1 MRSPTRVQAAPT
13 VAVIGGGQLARMLAE
28 PAAAMGIPLRLLAE
42 ADGVSAAQVIPDQ
55 IVGDHTDL
63 AALRKVTEGCE
74 VVTFDHEHVPT
85 EHLHA
90 LAADGIAVRPGPEA
104 LVHAQDKGVMRER
117 LTELGIPCPRHALV
131 GSVADVE
138 AFGLPCVLKTT
149 RGGYDGKG
157 VWFVDTPEDCAA
169 AFDSG
174 REILAEERVDFRR
187 ELSALVARSP
197 VGTGGRL
204 AGGRLHPARR
214 HLPRGDRAGARTS
227 TPPWRLEAQRI
238 AMTVAG
244 ELGVTGVL
252 AVELFETADGRVL
265 VNELAMRP
273 HNTGHWT
280 QDGAVTSQFENHLRA
295 VLDLPLGAPHARE
308 RWTVMVNILGGSS
321 ATGRLYDGYPHALA
335 RDPRLRVHLYG
346 KDLRPGRKVGH
357 VNAYGDDLEDCLERA
372 RHAAAW
378 FAGDLGEESANECR
392 HRDGVRLGLAGDEG
406 RRRGVRG
413 VRRRLRGRRRLRAP
427 DARRDA
433 RLRSRGSRRG
443 HQGDH
448 RRRRGS
454 GPPAGHAGR
463 GHAAAGHRGAGGAEV
478 PRRHGLPALH
488 RADACRGAR
497 GHGGRRQRAQRRPAR
512 RTHPGGEPTPTC
524 SRR

>member
-1 MRSPTRVQAAPT
+1 VQQAHPAQAAPT

-42 ADGVSAAQVIPDQ
+42 AEGVSAAQVIPDQ
-55 IVGDHTDL
+55 LVGDHTDL
-63 AALRKVTEGCE
+63 DALRKVTEGCE

-90 LAADGIAVRPGPEA
+90 LVADGIAVRPGPEA
-104 LVHAQDKGVMRER
+104 LVHAQDKAVMRER

-131 GSVADVE
+131 SSVADVE
-138 AFGLPCVLKTT
+138 DFRQSIGQSPCVLKTT

-157 VWFVDTPEDCAA
+157 VWFVEQPEDCAA
-169 AFDSG
+169 AFASG
-174 REILAEERVDFRR
+174 RQILAEERVDFRR

-197 VGTGGRL
+197 SGQVAAWPVVASTQRDGICHEVI
-204 AGGRLHPARR
+204 APAPD
-214 HLPRGDRAGARTS
+214 LDPALS
-227 TPPWRLEAQRI
+227 LEAQGI
-238 AMTVAG
+238 AMTLAG
-244 ELGVTGVL
+244 ALGVTGVL
-252 AVELFETADGRVL
+252 AVELFETTDGRVL

-357 VNAYGDDLEDCLERA
+357 VNAYGEDLEDCLERA

-378 FAGDLGEESANECR
+378 FAGDLGEE
-392 HRDGVRLGLAGDEG
+392 
-406 RRRGVRG
+406 
-413 VRRRLRGRRRLRAP
+413 
-427 DARRDA
+427 
-433 RLRSRGSRRG
+433 
-443 HQGDH
+443 
-448 RRRRGS
+448 
-454 GPPAGHAGR
+454 
-463 GHAAAGHRGAGGAEV
+463 
-478 PRRHGLPALH
+478 
-488 RADACRGAR
+488 
-497 GHGGRRQRAQRRPAR
+497 
-512 RTHPGGEPTPTC
+512 TT
-524 SRR
+524 